1 MLHDSETFRGS
12 VRRGGYAAMM
22 YCNDDRTPGESC
34 FMSRM
39 NAPWANPEQFGDA
52 LPEFL
57 RSPMTLAMGASVLVH
72 GIFFLGLP
80 VVANHGDPQD
90 IRPVNVVQLTPQ
102 DQAQVPAIAQQ
113 PLQPSSL
120 IPNPLSP
127 NGLLNPPVQVSPNPL
142 SNSTPFDFSGL
153 SGGGSTS
160 QPSYST
166 PSYNTDDSYYQ
177 DRMRVAEA
185 REAEARS
192 ALEKERLKVVT
203 KPSPTPSPSVSPSP
217 TPSVTP
223 TALPSV
229 APSVA
234 SSATPA
240 VIGSSPPPTNSPG
253 SQATPTPA
261 SSQPPIVIASANPFN
276 TAMAQ
281 KIPNGLVYNPENTQ
295 PVSALLQGTSSQWYS
310 SKVLTNPRF
319 QNQGNKVVIA
329 SPFAKQ
335 ISAITLKSPRKAEE
349 ITSYDPKQLIL
360 IGFVMDPNGQ
370 ILDDTIDVARS
381 SGYPELNAIAVGEV
395 RDRLRRTKF
404 PPTATKKHEIYTIGV
419 TFVP

>member
-1 MLHDSETFRGS
+1 
-12 VRRGGYAAMM
+12 
-22 YCNDDRTPGESC
+22 
-34 FMSRM
+34 MSRM

-57 RSPMTLAMGASVLVH
+57 RSPMTLAMGASFLVH

-127 NGLLNPPVQVSPNPL
+127 NGLLNPPIQASPNPL
-142 SNSTPFDFSGL
+142 SNSTPFDFSSL
-153 SGGGSTS
+153 PSGSTS

-177 DRMRVAEA
+177 DRIRVAEA
-185 REAEARS
+185 REAEARL
-192 ALEKERLKVVT
+192 ALEKERLKVAT
-203 KPSPTPSPSVSPSP
+203 RPSPTPSPSGSPSP

-229 APSVA
+229 APSV
-234 SSATPA
+234 TPS
-240 VIGSSPPPTNSPG
+240 VVGSSPPPPNPPG
-253 SQATPTPA
+253 PQATPTPA
-261 SSQPPIVIASANPFN
+261 SSQPPVVIASANPFN

-281 KIPNGLVYNPENTQ
+281 KIPNGLVYNAENTQ

-310 SKVLTNPRF
+310 AKVVNNPRL
-319 QNQGNKVVIA
+319 QNQGNKVVMA

-335 ISAITLKSPRKAEE
+335 INTISLKSPRKAQE
-349 ITSYDPKQLIL
+349 ITSYDPKQPIL

-370 ILDDTIDVARS
+370 ILGDTIDIARS

-404 PPTATKKHEIYTIGV
+404 PPTASKKHEIYTIGV